1 MEQKSQYNSANEEV
15 NSNFITFFTKHKIE
29 IPLIQRDYVQGS
41 NHQSKKRN
49 EFIDSLFEALKD
61 GGKPCELDFIYG
73 TEKNGVFLPLDGQ
86 QRLTTLFLLHWYL
99 INKCRLENPNE
110 YKRIMKDVKWDDCEF
125 SYNTRRSSTVFTEKL
140 KSYLP
145 EKIDGALSE
154 DIKQQSWYSESWNL
168 DPTVNAMMDM
178 LDAIENKYKGIGKCI
193 AVQMLEKLLTSKVIN
208 FDKLD
213 MGKFKLND
221 SLYVKMNARG
231 KQLTEFENWKA
242 KFIKFLE
249 EVYADS
255 KIDDIDERRKEF
267 KTIKGYFT
275 HSIEHDWTNLFWTYA
290 VKDYKKRKSDYD
302 NLSDEEKLRRPNVIN
317 PLIDDYFLNFYHYI
331 FSLQYFIARKDGNDE
346 EDSVIEDT
354 ERTRMDLFS
363 KKENISFLYQ
373 SLDTFVYIMEKNNTV
388 DDFFNNLFYL
398 DGQQTDGRIR
408 LFSSKTTNLFEACIT
423 SKASVDEQILLYCL
437 IVYCIEKKCY
447 TITDE
452 LKIYM
457 RVCRNLLESINQRL
471 TKDMQ
476 IHSNVRLSHLPK
488 YKTTINDLCSIADY
502 RDIEKLNS
510 GMGETES
517 AIRTIG
523 FYLNNKDRDIYC
535 LEDSGYTHGSL
546 YAFDLNINHRELSE
560 AFSAFKNTSD
570 INRARILVAY
580 GYQGISFGMCAHGER
595 RFFGYKDRWDV
606 IFRNKS
612 DSQELN
618 KAFST
623 FVFDFRNQKDIETIL
638 NKKKETV
645 NKDSFAYY
653 FLNYDAFAN
662 SALWWIMDD
671 QKDLKEIDAHHFFA
685 IKSEH
690 DIITLPRFSSNPLLG
705 YHTDPFAC
713 AVAQEIKKTHS
724 DIYDEMD
731 FTGKDRNK
739 AKISF
744 TDYNIEL
751 LCTDNGWAITFKSI
765 SKDNKKMRRLPINM
779 LREMAV
785 KCNHPEK
792 NIHYITIDTSSDYIE
807 SAYKFILWLYKKPLE
822 SAKQ

>member
-1 MEQKSQYNSANEEV
+1 MKQNNQHTSAYEEV

-49 EFIDSLFEALKD
+49 EFIDSLFDALKD
-61 GGKPCELDFIYG
+61 DGKPCELDFIYG
-73 TEKNGVFLPLDGQ
+73 TENNGVFLPLDGQ

-99 INKCRLENPNE
+99 INKCRLENPDE
-110 YKRIMKDVKWDDCEF
+110 YKRIMEDVKWESCEF
-125 SYNTRRSSTVFTEKL
+125 CYKTRRSSTVFTEKL
-140 KSYLP
+140 MSYPP
-145 EKIDGALSE
+145 EKMDGALSE
-154 DIKQQSWYSESWNL
+154 EIKLQSWYSESWDL

-178 LDAIENKYKGIGKCI
+178 LDAIENKYNGLGMHV
-193 AVQMLEKLLTSKVIN
+193 AAQMLENLLYSKIIN

-249 EVYADS
+249 EVYGDS
-255 KIDDIDERRKEF
+255 EFDHVDENRNEF

-275 HSIEHDWTNLFWTYA
+275 HSIEHEWTDLFWAYA
-290 VKDYKKRKSDYD
+290 VNDYKQRKSEYD
-302 NLSDEEKLRRPNVIN
+302 ILPEDEKLKIPDVTN

-331 FSLQYFIARKDGNDE
+331 FSLQYFISRKDGNDE
-346 EDSVIEDT
+346 EDSVIDDT
-354 ERTRMDLFS
+354 EKARMDLFS
-363 KKENISFLYQ
+363 KNENISFLYQ
-373 SLDTFVYIMEKNNTV
+373 SLDTFVNILKKNKTV
-388 DDFFNNLFYL
+388 DEFFNNLFYL

-408 LFSSKTTNLFEACIT
+408 LFSSKTVNLFEACIT

-437 IVYCIEKKCY
+437 IVYCIKKKCY
-447 TITDE
+447 IITDE

-488 YKTTINDLCSIADY
+488 YIATINDLCSIADY
-502 RDIEKLNS
+502 RDIEKLNA
-510 GMGETES
+510 GMGDTETVTR
-517 AIRTIG
+517 IIKC
-523 FYLNNKDRDIYC
+523 YLKKDIDIYC

-546 YAFDLNINHRELSE
+546 YAFDLSINHHELAE
-560 AFSAFKNTSD
+560 AFAAFKKAND
-570 INRARILVAY
+570 MNRARILVAY
-580 GYQGISFGMCAHGER
+580 GYQGTNFGLCAHGER

-606 IFRNKS
+606 IFRYKS
-612 DSQELN
+612 DSRAL
-618 KAFST
+618 KDAFSS
-623 FVFDFRNQKDIETIL
+623 FVIDFSTHKDMETIL
-638 NKKKETV
+638 NTKKGTV

-662 SALWWIMDD
+662 SALWWTMDD
-671 QKDLKEIDAHHFFA
+671 QEDSKLVDAHHFFA
-685 IKSEH
+685 INSEH

-713 AVAQEIKKTHS
+713 AVAQKIRKTHP
-724 DIYDEMD
+724 DIYEKIYY
-731 FTGKDRNK
+731 TGKDRNK
-739 AKISF
+739 AKIIF

-751 LCTDNGWAITFKSI
+751 LCTDNGWAISFSSI
-765 SKDNKKMRRLPINM
+765 SNDSKKLHLPINI
-779 LREMAV
+779 LRELAC
-785 KCNHPEK
+785 KCDHHRK
-792 NIHYITIDTSSDYIE
+792 NIHYIAMDTSSDFIETAYI
-807 SAYKFILWLYKKPLE
+807 FILQIYQK
-822 SAKQ
+822 

>member
-1 MEQKSQYNSANEEV
+1 MKQNNQHTSAYEEV

-49 EFIDSLFEALKD
+49 EFIDSLFDALKD
-61 GGKPCELDFIYG
+61 DGKPCELDFIYG
-73 TEKNGVFLPLDGQ
+73 TENNGVFLPLDGQ

-99 INKCRLENPNE
+99 INKCRLENPDE
-110 YKRIMKDVKWDDCEF
+110 YKRIMEDVKWESCEF
-125 SYNTRRSSTVFTEKL
+125 CYKTRRSSTVFTEKL
-140 KSYLP
+140 MSYPP
-145 EKIDGALSE
+145 EKMDGALSE
-154 DIKQQSWYSESWNL
+154 EIKLQSWYSESWDL

-178 LDAIENKYKGIGKCI
+178 LDAIENKYNGLGMHV
-193 AVQMLEKLLTSKVIN
+193 AAQMLENLLYSKIIN

-249 EVYADS
+249 EVYGDS
-255 KIDDIDERRKEF
+255 EFDHVDENRNEF

-275 HSIEHDWTNLFWTYA
+275 HSIEHEWTDLFWAYA
-290 VKDYKKRKSDYD
+290 VNDYKQRKSEYD
-302 NLSDEEKLRRPNVIN
+302 ILPEDEKLKIPDVTN

-331 FSLQYFIARKDGNDE
+331 FSLQYFISRKDGNDE
-346 EDSVIEDT
+346 EDSVIDDT
-354 ERTRMDLFS
+354 EKARMDLFS
-363 KKENISFLYQ
+363 KNENISFLYQ
-373 SLDTFVYIMEKNNTV
+373 SLDTFVNILRKNKTV
-388 DDFFNNLFYL
+388 DEFFNNLFYL

-408 LFSSKTTNLFEACIT
+408 LFSSKTVNLFEACIT

-437 IVYCIEKKCY
+437 IVYCIKKKCY
-447 TITDE
+447 IITDE

-488 YKTTINDLCSIADY
+488 YIATINDLCSIADY
-502 RDIEKLNS
+502 RDIEKLNA
-510 GMGETES
+510 GMGDTETVTR
-517 AIRTIG
+517 IIKC
-523 FYLNNKDRDIYC
+523 YLKKDIDIYC

-546 YAFDLNINHRELSE
+546 YAFDLSINHHELAE
-560 AFSAFKNTSD
+560 AFAAFKKAND
-570 INRARILVAY
+570 MNRARILVAY
-580 GYQGISFGMCAHGER
+580 GYQGTNFGLCAHGER

-606 IFRNKS
+606 IFRYKS
-612 DSQELN
+612 DSRAL
-618 KAFST
+618 KDAFSS
-623 FVFDFRNQKDIETIL
+623 FVIDFSTHKDMETIL
-638 NKKKETV
+638 NTKKGTV

-662 SALWWIMDD
+662 SALWWTMDD
-671 QKDLKEIDAHHFFA
+671 QEDSKLVDAHHFFA
-685 IKSEH
+685 INSEH

-713 AVAQEIKKTHS
+713 AVAQKIRKTHP
-724 DIYDEMD
+724 DIYEKIDY
-731 FTGKDRNK
+731 TGKDRNK
-739 AKISF
+739 AKIIF

-751 LCTDNGWAITFKSI
+751 LCTDNGWAISFSSI
-765 SKDNKKMRRLPINM
+765 SNDSKKLHLPINI
-779 LREMAV
+779 LRELAC
-785 KCNHPEK
+785 KCDHHRK
-792 NIHYITIDTSSDYIE
+792 NIHYIAMDTSSDFIE
-807 SAYKFILWLYKKPLE
+807 TAYNFILQIYQK
-822 SAKQ
+822 

>member
-1 MEQKSQYNSANEEV
+1 MKQNNQHTSAYEEV

-49 EFIDSLFEALKD
+49 EFIDSLFDALKD
-61 GGKPCELDFIYG
+61 DGKPCELDFIYG
-73 TEKNGVFLPLDGQ
+73 TENNGVFLPLDGQ

-99 INKCRLENPNE
+99 INKCRLENPDE
-110 YKRIMKDVKWDDCEF
+110 YKRIMEDVKWESCEF
-125 SYNTRRSSTVFTEKL
+125 CYKTRRSSTVFTEKL
-140 KSYLP
+140 MSYPP
-145 EKIDGALSE
+145 EKMDGALSE
-154 DIKQQSWYSESWNL
+154 EIKLQSWYSESWDL

-178 LDAIENKYKGIGKCI
+178 LDAIENKYNGLGMHV
-193 AVQMLEKLLTSKVIN
+193 AAQMLENLLYSKIIN

-249 EVYADS
+249 EVYGDS
-255 KIDDIDERRKEF
+255 EFDHVDENRNEF

-275 HSIEHDWTNLFWTYA
+275 HSIEHEWTDLFWAYA
-290 VKDYKKRKSDYD
+290 VNDYKQRKSEYD
-302 NLSDEEKLRRPNVIN
+302 ILPEDEKLKIPDVTN

-331 FSLQYFIARKDGNDE
+331 FSLQYFISRKDGNDE
-346 EDSVIEDT
+346 EDSVIDDT
-354 ERTRMDLFS
+354 EKARMDLFS
-363 KKENISFLYQ
+363 KNENISFLYQ
-373 SLDTFVYIMEKNNTV
+373 SLDTFVNILKKNKTV
-388 DDFFNNLFYL
+388 DEFFNNLFYL

-408 LFSSKTTNLFEACIT
+408 LFSSKTVNLFEACIT

-437 IVYCIEKKCY
+437 IVYCIKKKCY
-447 TITDE
+447 IITDE

-488 YKTTINDLCSIADY
+488 YIATINDLCSIADY
-502 RDIEKLNS
+502 RDIEKLNA
-510 GMGETES
+510 GMGDTETVTR
-517 AIRTIG
+517 IIKC
-523 FYLNNKDRDIYC
+523 YLKKDIDIYC

-546 YAFDLNINHRELSE
+546 YAFDLSINHHELAE
-560 AFSAFKNTSD
+560 AFAAFKKAND
-570 INRARILVAY
+570 MNRARILVAY
-580 GYQGISFGMCAHGER
+580 GYQGTNFGLCAHGER

-606 IFRNKS
+606 IFRYKS
-612 DSQELN
+612 DSRAL
-618 KAFST
+618 KDAFSS
-623 FVFDFRNQKDIETIL
+623 FVIDFSTHKDMETIL
-638 NKKKETV
+638 NTKKGTV

-662 SALWWIMDD
+662 SALWWTMDD
-671 QKDLKEIDAHHFFA
+671 QEDSKLVDAHHFFA
-685 IKSEH
+685 INSEH

-713 AVAQEIKKTHS
+713 AVAQKIRKTHP
-724 DIYDEMD
+724 DIYEKIDY
-731 FTGKDRNK
+731 TGKDRNK
-739 AKISF
+739 AKIIF

-751 LCTDNGWAITFKSI
+751 LCTDNGWAISFSSI
-765 SKDNKKMRRLPINM
+765 SNDSKKLHLPIKI
-779 LREMAV
+779 LRELAC
-785 KCNHPEK
+785 KCDHHRK
-792 NIHYITIDTSSDYIE
+792 NIHYIAMDTSSDFIE
-807 SAYKFILWLYKKPLE
+807 TAYNFILQIYQK
-822 SAKQ
+822 